1 MWFAK
6 CVPCWVSGLALPPKP
21 SHRLNHRRTGH
32 NQYFETRAN
41 IEVVVTEHVDDYRA
55 AVSSLVR
62 PDDVALEVGCAG
74 GVTTAALG
82 KACCVAVGVDKSF
95 SPGMLAEQSGYAK
108 DHVTFKQ
115 LDATDI
121 GALLQLS
128 KSAAQEARE
137 RYDPA
142 SSGDGAAAGPAG
154 GFSVIL
160 VDISGSAKLSAVLDL
175 LERYEF
181 CFKDSLRL
189 LIVKSFRYACVLDR
203 TRTFESSRAA
213 TAEEVEAEA

>member
-1 MWFAK
+1 MWFSQ
-6 CVPCWVSGLALPPKP
+6 CVPCWASGLALPPKP

-32 NQYFETRAN
+32 GEYFEHRAN

-62 PDDVALEVGCAG
+62 PEDVALEVGCAG
-74 GVTTAALG
+74 GVTTDALG
-82 KACCVAVGVDKSF
+82 KVCCVAVGVDKSF

-108 DHVTFKQ
+108 EHVTFKQ

-128 KSAAQEARE
+128 KSAAKEARG
-137 RYDPA
+137 RYDPT
-142 SSGDGAAAGPAG
+142 SSGGSAPVPPG

-175 LERYEF
+175 IERYEF

-189 LIVKSFRYACVLDR
+189 LIVKSFRLACLLDR

-213 TAEEVEAEA
+213 TAEEIEAEA